1 MIKKVA
7 TCEERKRD
15 RDREGEWEFL
25 ITETT
30 RYRRTCKNI
39 ATHFSGNLD
48 KITKAQ
54 LRVKPV
60 ASALKNLTDY

>member
-7 TCEERKRD
+7 MCEEGKRD
-15 RDREGEWEFL
+15 KEREREFL
-25 ITETT
+25 ITEST

-39 ATHFSGNLD
+39 ATHFSENLD
-48 KITKAQ
+48 KIMKAQ
-54 LRVKPV
+54 LRGKPV